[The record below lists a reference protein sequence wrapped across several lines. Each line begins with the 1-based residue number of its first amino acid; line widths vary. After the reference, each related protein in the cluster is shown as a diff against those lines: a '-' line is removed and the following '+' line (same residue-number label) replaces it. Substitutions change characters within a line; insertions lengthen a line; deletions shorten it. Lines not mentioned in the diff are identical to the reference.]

1 MTALDL
7 LKQLHD
13 LGITPVP
20 YPDGTL
26 HCRASKGLLTQVLV
40 ERMREHKAEL
50 HGLVEAWSERAAIT
64 QYCGGLARED
74 ADRLAWGCVLAS
86 HAGCAACG
94 YPDAAG
100 VTNDA

>member
-13 LGITPVP
+13 LGIVLVP

-26 HCRASKGLLTQVLV
+26 HCRGVKGILTPALV
-40 ERMREHKAEL
+40 ERLREHKTEL
-50 HGLVEAWSERAAIT
+50 HGLVEAWGERAAIA
-64 QYCGGLARED
+64 QYGGGLTRED
-74 ADRLAWGCVLAS
+74 AERLAWECILTS

-94 YPDAAG
+94 YPDSAG
-100 VTNDA
+100 VAQ

>member
-13 LGITPVP
+13 LGIILVP

-26 HCRASKGLLTQVLV
+26 RCRGARGVLTPALV

-50 HGLVEAWSERAAIT
+50 HGLVEAWSERAAIV
-64 QYCGGLARED
+64 QYCGGLTRED
-74 ADRLAWGCVLAS
+74 AERLAWECVLTSQPVCRVRLQMAL
-86 HAGCAACG
+86 
-94 YPDAAG
+94 
-100 VTNDA
+100 